1 MLSLELTVEYNDEKT
16 AKTVFESTG
25 PDNDSYVSSELK
37 GKTVRF
43 IMKADNA
50 GTLKNTADDLLA
62 CIKLAEETL
71 GLVSGTDLDGDPLS
85 E

>member
-1 MLSLELTVEYNDEKT
+1 MLDLELTVEYDNEKT
-16 AKTVFESTG
+16 AKAVFESTN
-25 PDNDSYVSSELK
+25 PDNGDHVGSELN
-37 GKTVRF
+37 GKTVVF
-43 IMKADNA
+43 KMKAENA

-71 GLVSGTDLDGDPLS
+71 GLVSGTDLDGDPLL

>member
-1 MLSLELTVEYNDEKT
+1 MLHLELTIEYDNEKT
-16 AKTVFESTG
+16 AETVFRSVG
-25 PDNDSYVSSELK
+25 PDNDDHVESELK

-43 IMKADNA
+43 MMKAEGA

-71 GLVSGTDLDGDPLS
+71 GLVSCADLDSDSLL

>member
-1 MLSLELTVEYNDEKT
+1 MLNLELTVEYNDEMT
-16 AKTVFESTG
+16 AKAVFESTA
-25 PDNDSYVSSELK
+25 PDNDDYVESELK
-37 GKTVRF
+37 GKAVRF
-43 IMKADNA
+43 KMKAESA

-71 GLVSGTDLDGDPLS
+71 GLVSGADLDGNSLL

>member
-1 MLSLELTVEYNDEKT
+1 MIGLELTIEYSDGKT
-16 AKTVFESTG
+16 AKAVFESTN
-25 PDNDSYVSSELK
+25 PDNDAYVDSELI
-37 GKTVRF
+37 GRTVRF
-43 IMKADNA
+43 RMKADNA

-62 CIKLAEETL
+62 CIKLVEETL